1 MAAGSVLAN
10 NHTPPRVPPRVGWM
24 ARPGVGLEPSEDQSE
39 DQGDDMDALHRLAMV
54 STVPPAGGDGG
65 EQPALGRPWLVI
77 SALVLLALSAAVFLL
92 C

>member
-1 MAAGSVLAN
+1 MAAGSLLAN
-10 NHTPPRVPPRVGWM
+10 NHPSPRVGWM
-24 ARPGVGLEPSEDQSE
+24 AHPAADTDSSE

-54 STVPPAGGDGG
+54 STDPRTRGDAG

-77 SALVLLALSAAVFLL
+77 STLVLLALSAAVFLL

>member
-1 MAAGSVLAN
+1 
-10 NHTPPRVPPRVGWM
+10 
-24 ARPGVGLEPSEDQSE
+24 
-39 DQGDDMDALHRLAMV
+39 MDALHRLAMV
-54 STVPPAGGDGG
+54 STDPRAVGDGG

>member
-10 NHTPPRVPPRVGWM
+10 NHSPPRVPPRVGWM
-24 ARPGVGLEPSEDQSE
+24 ARPGVGLEPSEDQ
-39 DQGDDMDALHRLAMV
+39 GDDMDALHRLAMV
-54 STVPPAGGDGG
+54 STDPRAVGDGG

>member
-1 MAAGSVLAN
+1 
-10 NHTPPRVPPRVGWM
+10 
-24 ARPGVGLEPSEDQSE
+24 
-39 DQGDDMDALHRLAMV
+39 MDALHRLAMV
-54 STVPPAGGDGG
+54 SIDPRARGDGG